1 MAQSRLPLVPR
12 GTPQEHQQLLAMA
25 AARRRPDEIARA
37 LGSTEPVVRGR
48 AHLHNIPSRLVMQ
61 KRKRP

>member
-12 GTPQEHQQLLAMA
+12 GTPQEHQQLLAM
-25 AARRRPDEIARA
+25 ARRRPDEIARA